1 MENCRSV
8 IPLLVEFT
16 AATNLFSTPTYIS
29 SSDTLSTSTAY
40 IFPNSTTFFPL
51 IDGSTEETVLKPSK
65 MLLIWNPS
73 TLTSS
78 EIVIPDVS
86 FSVAFSVGA
95 TVGNVV
101 VVSSFDIVTFSETPA
116 LSTPFKTAFTVM
128 VCSPA

>member
-1 MENCRSV
+1 
-8 IPLLVEFT
+8 
-16 AATNLFSTPTYIS
+16 
-29 SSDTLSTSTAY
+29 
-40 IFPNSTTFFPL
+40 
-51 IDGSTEETVLKPSK
+51 

-78 EIVIPDVS
+78 DIVIPDVS
-86 FSVAFSVGA
+86 FSVAFSVGATVGDCVSFSVGA

>member
-1 MENCRSV
+1 
-8 IPLLVEFT
+8 
-16 AATNLFSTPTYIS
+16 
-29 SSDTLSTSTAY
+29 
-40 IFPNSTTFFPL
+40 
-51 IDGSTEETVLKPSK
+51 

-128 VCSPA
+128 VCSPAWDILQVIAWAESYVPYKTLSM